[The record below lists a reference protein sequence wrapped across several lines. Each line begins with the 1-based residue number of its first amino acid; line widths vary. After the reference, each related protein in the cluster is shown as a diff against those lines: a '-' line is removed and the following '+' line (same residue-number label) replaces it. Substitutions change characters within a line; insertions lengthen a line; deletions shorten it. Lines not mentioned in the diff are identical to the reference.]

1 MTENAAFQL
10 SSASPPIGGRAYLVV
25 SLQTPCV
32 FEASFPSKGGGRRTK
47 DRARQL
53 LSNSG
58 ERVIPELRTEE
69 GSTPVHSGSAASPQ
83 SLINSFDHSF
93 PGKMDQ
99 CWEKTLNIA

>member
-69 GSTPVHSGSAASPQ
+69 GSTLVHSGWLSGQ
-83 SLINSFDHSF
+83 STKL
-93 PGKMDQ
+93 DQ
-99 CWEKTLNIA
+99 FF